1 MVSGELGNLVL
12 CVFLCHLSFFLDL
25 LVFNAHVVQFS
36 QQSGILLGFILALV
50 IRELQLEVQVSRC
63 LGRLLKL
70 LLQLVLLHDMLTD
83 LLGQLFVLLV
93 EFSDFLVQLLLILR
107 LIVALALLDIFYLH
121 PQLLLK
127 LLHILN
133 GLISLSDF

>member
-1 MVSGELGNLVL
+1 M
-12 CVFLCHLSFFLDL
+12 
-25 LVFNAHVVQFS
+25 
-36 QQSGILLGFILALV
+36 LA
-50 IRELQLEVQVSRC
+50 
-63 LGRLLKL
+63 
-70 LLQLVLLHDMLTD
+70 D

-93 EFSDFLVQLLLILR
+93 EFGNFLIQLLLILR

-127 LLHILN
+127 LLHILH